1 MGMGICCKLMIGDR
15 CVAMFASFPFTN
27 MESTMPTHA
36 KKMGKT
42 RGKPLVLYIVQACV
56 GIVDSMFVNG
66 KLANIATHPSPI
78 INLKHIPIPIHRFL
92 RKSFNMDA
100 FYGYGYMLLFPHIM

>member
-1 MGMGICCKLMIGDR
+1 MPKPQVPKLR
-15 CVAMFASFPFTN
+15 HAN
-27 MESTMPTHA
+27 TMPTHA

-56 GIVDSMFVNG
+56 GIVDSIFVNG

-92 RKSFNMDA
+92 RKSFNMNA
-100 FYGYGYMLLFPHIM
+100 FYRYGYVLLFPQKRHTVDDIN

>member
-1 MGMGICCKLMIGDR
+1 
-15 CVAMFASFPFTN
+15 
-27 MESTMPTHA
+27 MPTHA

-56 GIVDSMFVNG
+56 GIVDSIFVNG

-92 RKSFNMDA
+92 RKSFNMNA
-100 FYGYGYMLLFPHIM
+100 FYGYRYMLLFPQYNRINNHINIIKIIYKSHDQSYKK

>member
-1 MGMGICCKLMIGDR
+1 
-15 CVAMFASFPFTN
+15 
-27 MESTMPTHA
+27 MPTHA

-56 GIVDSMFVNG
+56 GIVDSIFVNG

-92 RKSFNMDA
+92 RKSFNMNA
-100 FYGYGYMLLFPHIM
+100 FYRYGYVLLFPHTGLEKFPKALKGENKEILKNMK